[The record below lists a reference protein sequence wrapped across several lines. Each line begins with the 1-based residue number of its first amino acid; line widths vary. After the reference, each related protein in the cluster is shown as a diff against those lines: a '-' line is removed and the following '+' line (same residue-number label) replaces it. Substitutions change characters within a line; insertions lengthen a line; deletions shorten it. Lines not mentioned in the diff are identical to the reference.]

1 MRSLLFYLIGDSVIE
16 GLHSRLSYRF
26 GVVDG
31 EFRKGRK
38 FARMELSGHR
48 TSNVNI
54 MGIDHE
60 DDYDKIVIMDGCID
74 TYDQFDL
81 RYPFHIVCKVN
92 GLAAYHWLDLSTVI
106 NVVWK

>member
-1 MRSLLFYLIGDSVIE
+1 
-16 GLHSRLSYRF
+16 
-26 GVVDG
+26 
-31 EFRKGRK
+31 
-38 FARMELSGHR
+38 
-48 TSNVNI
+48 
-54 MGIDHE
+54 
-60 DDYDKIVIMDGCID
+60 MDGCID